1 MQNVDYSDTCYQI
14 DNKSNQIETRC
25 VPGKQGSKK
34 HNWAPKL
41 LFRFFNM
48 TFNNAYKIYTVLHER
63 EHQQDENDETDQ
75 LKQLSMYD
83 VIEELTPSLLQS
95 GDNEWKSGAY
105 HMSPQSDL
113 SYMCSI
119 VMVVLNNAL
128 IWIEK

>member
-1 MQNVDYSDTCYQI
+1 MQNVDYSDTYYQI
-14 DNKSNQIETRC
+14 DKSNQIETRC
-25 VPGKQGSKK
+25 VLGKQGSKK
-34 HNWAPKL
+34 HDWAPKL
-41 LFRFFNM
+41 LFCFFNM
-48 TFNNAYKIYTVLHER
+48 TLNNAYNIYTVLHER

-105 HMSPQSDL
+105 HMSPQNDL
-113 SYMCSI
+113 SYMYSI

-128 IWIEK
+128 ILIER

>member
-1 MQNVDYSDTCYQI
+1 ML
-14 DNKSNQIETRC
+14 
-25 VPGKQGSKK
+25 GKQGSTK
-34 HNWAPKL
+34 HDWAPML
-41 LFRFFNM
+41 LFWFFNM
-48 TFNNAYKIYTVLHER
+48 TLNNAYKIYTVLHER

-83 VIEELTPSLLQS
+83 VIEELTPSLLHS